1 MRRALTAAAA
11 ALGLVL
17 LLPHAAL
24 ADEYDM
30 RINEVAP
37 YEGWVELLIL
47 NPQST
52 QFGDP
57 EGYVVRSYDGALNEV
72 DARVYPPPLPF
83 PNATPYVV
91 ELELSTAG
99 GGQVCFE
106 RNVEPTFLPEDYRL
120 HCLGYG
126 EVTRP
131 AVRRMQVYGPR
142 RIAMPVA
149 PMPGPGESAQR
160 QPCGRAGTAP
170 STRGAANAVVR
181 GACAGL
187 ANCDDPANYD
197 NTEPRL
203 RVELN
208 RVHDIDRPFFLSVTS
223 NEPGDFRGLGSYGW
237 SSRGGVRFRLDAV
250 LRANVTTRIRIPI
263 GAKAKRMIRRAA
275 RRGVETRGGYRAV
288 GRDDACYPNRSHSSR
303 FFTLVP

>member
-1 MRRALTAAAA
+1 MHAGGRRAAAA
-11 ALGLVL
+11 IYERAAGESGDDPTLLAQVHEGLAWCLFLTREDMPGAAQHARRAVELAERIRDEVL
-17 LLPHAAL
+17 LGDALSVQARRRARAVHGRRRPDLLRPQRGAHLPAQA
-24 ADEYDM
+24 
-30 RINEVAP
+30 
-37 YEGWVELLIL
+37 
-47 NPQST
+47 
-52 QFGDP
+52 
-57 EGYVVRSYDGALNEV
+57 
-72 DARVYPPPLPF
+72 
-83 PNATPYVV
+83 
-91 ELELSTAG
+91 
-99 GGQVCFE
+99 
-106 RNVEPTFLPEDYRL
+106 YRL

-203 RVELN
+203 RVALN